1 MNTASPLPACR
12 WGLALAF
19 AYQGLV
25 PKLLG
30 PHADE
35 LAMSLALGVSHETAV
50 AASYAAGLAELC
62 LAACFL
68 ALPRA
73 AWPYGVVLLMMPV
86 LTLYAAWAVPQ
97 LFAAAFNP
105 LVANVGLAALAWIGW
120 SHLRHGTQT
129 QRNA

>member
-1 MNTASPLPACR
+1 MNAASPLCACR
-12 WGLALAF
+12 WSLALAF

-30 PHADE
+30 PHTDE
-35 LAMSLALGVSHETAV
+35 LAMGLALGVTRQTAV

-62 LAACFL
+62 LAACLL

-73 AWPYGVVLLMMPV
+73 AWPYLVVLLVMPM

-97 LFAAAFNP
+97 LFTAAFNP
-105 LVANVGLAALAWIGW
+105 LVVNLALATLAWIGW
-120 SHLRHGTQT
+120 RHLRHGAQA